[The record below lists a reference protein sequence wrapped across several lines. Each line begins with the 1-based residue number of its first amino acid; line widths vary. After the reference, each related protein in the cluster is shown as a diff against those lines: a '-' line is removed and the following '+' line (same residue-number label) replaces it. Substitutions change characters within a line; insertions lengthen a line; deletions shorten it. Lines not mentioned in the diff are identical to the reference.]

1 MQSKFDEK
9 DAKVTVSTYVD
20 FFWSTFS
27 NYFLIPLALFL
38 FLVSEGIITM
48 FYRFLADFDN
58 IKSGTSS
65 TFGGNFGLYWGILGM
80 LVLLLFIVMLLK
92 YYLIN
97 IALLNASEA
106 NHDVML
112 KMIVRCPG
120 NFFDKT
126 PSGQLTNKFSNDLG
140 VIDNTMIFG
149 LIDAIEG
156 PAMIL
161 IAIVNIAQIN
171 PFLIIAVVIILII
184 AVWFFFYSRPVIHA
198 CKQLDLQKKSPVFH
212 FFGETISGVV
222 QLRIYDQ
229 RKQKSQ

>member
-1 MQSKFDEK
+1 
-9 DAKVTVSTYVD
+9 
-20 FFWSTFS
+20 
-27 NYFLIPLALFL
+27 
-38 FLVSEGIITM
+38 M
-48 FYRFLADFDN
+48 FYFYLADFH
-58 IKSGTSS
+58 KVKLGTSS
-65 TFGGNFGLYWGILGM
+65 IFGGNFGLYWGILGI
-80 LVLLLFIVMLLK
+80 LVFTFFIVMILK
-92 YYLIN
+92 YYIIN

-106 NHDVML
+106 NHEIML

-126 PSGQLTNKFSNDLG
+126 PSGQLINKFSSDLG

-161 IAIVNIAQIN
+161 VAIINIGQIN
-171 PFLIIAVVIILII
+171 PSLIIAVVIILVI
-184 AVWFFFYSRPVIHA
+184 ALWFFFYSRPAFHA
-198 CKQLDLQKKSPVFH
+198 CRQLDLHKKTPVFQ

-229 RKQKSQ
+229 RK

>member
-1 MQSKFDEK
+1 M
-9 DAKVTVSTYVD
+9 STYGD
-20 FFWSTFS
+20 FFWSTYS
-27 NYFLIPLALFL
+27 NYFLIPIAIVL

-48 FYRFLADFDN
+48 FFRFLADFGN
-58 IKSGTSS
+58 VKTGTSS
-65 TFGGNFGLYWGILGM
+65 VFCGKFGLYWGILGM
-80 LVLLLFIVMLLK
+80 LVLMLFIVMLLK
-92 YYLIN
+92 YFLIN
-97 IALLNASEA
+97 VALLNASEA

-149 LIDAIEG
+149 IYDALEG

-161 IAIVNIAQIN
+161 VTIVNLCQIN
-171 PFLIIAVVIILII
+171 PFLIIAIAIILII
-184 AVWFFFYSRPVIHA
+184 AIWFFFYSRPVIHA
-198 CKQLDLQKKSPVFH
+198 CKQLDLQKKTPVFH

-229 RKQKSQ
+229 RK